1 MAYTQNAVQAQSFCK
16 SLNLQDYF
24 NGALGDAFEYNL
36 NTGRVKA
43 KIIGPGTLME
53 R

>member
-1 MAYTQNAVQAQSFCK
+1 MAYTQNVVQAQSFCK
-16 SLNLQDYF
+16 SPILQDYF
-24 NGALGDAFEYNL
+24 NGALVDVIEYNL
-36 NTGRVKA
+36 KTGKVNA